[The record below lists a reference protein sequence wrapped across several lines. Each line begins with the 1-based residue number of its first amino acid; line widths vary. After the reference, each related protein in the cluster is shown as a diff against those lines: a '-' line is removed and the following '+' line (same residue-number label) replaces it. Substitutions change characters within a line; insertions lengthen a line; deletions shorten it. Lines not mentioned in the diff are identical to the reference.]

1 VEANRVELAQAL
13 ERVEWQGKTI
23 PLKNEKVQLAL
34 VRAQTPFSHENVST
48 LNYA

>member
-34 VRAQTPFSHENVST
+34 VRAQFTPQRSINEMY
-48 LNYA
+48 LI